1 MVIRK
6 WWSRT
11 FTVYATWSA
20 SGRFARSTGRP
31 ASGSFSET
39 VSPSISSCPVS
50 VTSRAYSC
58 TARAETLPL
67 HVARVGRTAEGQLA
81 AGFAH
86 RHGRQTDAS
95 ISVCMQHL
103 PVISRGI
110 ASSIPTPAQTC
121 SQLFVQG
128 LICLTALD
136 DVVRAAAYRL
146 LVAIVDSGKIACPD
160 LPTLKGVLLRL

>member
-1 MVIRK
+1 
-6 WWSRT
+6 
-11 FTVYATWSA
+11 
-20 SGRFARSTGRP
+20 
-31 ASGSFSET
+31 
-39 VSPSISSCPVS
+39 
-50 VTSRAYSC
+50 
-58 TARAETLPL
+58 
-67 HVARVGRTAEGQLA
+67 
-81 AGFAH
+81 
-86 RHGRQTDAS
+86 
-95 ISVCMQHL
+95 MQHL

-160 LPTLKGVLLRL
+160 LPTLKGVLLRLLRPEKTRPPQTWSADRLCRFCLRFALGFHLPLAVEEE